1 MNRTERLFELMQLL
15 RRRRKAVQAAVL
27 AERLGVSVRT
37 VYRDID
43 TLRSRG
49 VAIGGEAGVGFVLQ
63 QDNVLPPLMFD
74 EPEIEALVFGMRWMA
89 QQADSGLA
97 QQGASA
103 LAKIQAVLPPDL
115 AARLSEQALYPVNH
129 AAVSAQEVQHLAQ
142 IRQALREGRTLRL
155 RYTDAAGAVSERTV
169 WPVVL
174 GYFEQVRLLAAW
186 CEWRGAFRHFRID
199 RIQEVQ
205 PGAAIPLPRQ
215 LLQSRWQRE
224 QGITLPDWQD
234 DATDTN

>member
-1 MNRTERLFELMQLL
+1 MCTTF
-15 RRRRKAVQAAVL
+15 
-27 AERLGVSVRT
+27 S
-37 VYRDID
+37 
-43 TLRSRG
+43 SRQ
-49 VAIGGEAGVGFVLQ
+49 FQ
-63 QDNVLPPLMFD
+63 
-74 EPEIEALVFGMRWMA
+74 
-89 QQADSGLA
+89 
-97 QQGASA
+97 
-103 LAKIQAVLPPDL
+103 
-115 AARLSEQALYPVNH
+115 
-129 AAVSAQEVQHLAQ
+129 
-142 IRQALREGRTLRL
+142 RTLRL